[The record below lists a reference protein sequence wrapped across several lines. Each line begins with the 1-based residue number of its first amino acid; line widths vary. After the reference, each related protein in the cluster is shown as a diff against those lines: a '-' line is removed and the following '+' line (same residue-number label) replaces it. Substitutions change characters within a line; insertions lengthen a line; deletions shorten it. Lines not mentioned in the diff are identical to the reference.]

1 MLWNAATYTLF
12 LRMIDNMNHKS
23 NTASAPNFNLIVFG
37 EALIDDFPNESVVG
51 GAPFNVARSLA
62 QLGAQPLMLTR
73 IGDDPH
79 GSLIQNEFSRTG
91 LSSLGLQIDQHY
103 PSGRVAVHM
112 EHGADASQHRFE
124 ILAMQAY
131 DFIDTHQV
139 LQLVQQH
146 FPEDAP
152 DLIYFGS
159 MIQRSAVSREA
170 LFALL
175 EADCCEGATKFLDLN
190 LRDGQASIE
199 TIQAS
204 LNYADIVKLNED
216 ELRFVVGHALDDAYL
231 AEVVLEVDSLG
242 AACQALMQQY
252 MMQAVIVTLGEQGY
266 FYFDTDHQVVTSLGR
281 TMPSM
286 PDEWVLRD
294 TVGAGD
300 AFSACFIRGWQQ
312 NQDLQTVLDRAN
324 QFARAVCGVRGA
336 VAPDLNFYTSWRV

>member
-1 MLWNAATYTLF
+1 M
-12 LRMIDNMNHKS
+12 S
-23 NTASAPNFNLIVFG
+23 QESTALSLPRFNLIVFG

-73 IGDDPH
+73 IGDDQH
-79 GSLIQNEFSRTG
+79 GSLIQAEFARTE
-91 LSSLGLQIDQHY
+91 LSPIGLQIDSQY
-103 PSGRVAVHM
+103 ASGRVAVHM
-112 EHGADASQHRFE
+112 EQGGDASHHRFE
-124 ILAMQAY
+124 ILANQAY
-131 DFIDTHQV
+131 DFIDAKPI
-139 LQLVQQH
+139 LQLVQRQ

-159 MIQRSAVSREA
+159 MIQCAVASREA

-175 EADCCEGATKFLDLN
+175 EAECCEGASKFLDLN

-216 ELRFVVGHALDDAYL
+216 ELRFVVQHALDAPYT
-231 AEVVLEVDSLG
+231 AEISLG
-242 AACQALMQQY
+242 LESLRGACQALMQQY

-266 FYFDTDHQVVTSLGR
+266 FYFDADQQVLTSLGR
-281 TMPSM
+281 AMPKM
-286 PDEWVLRD
+286 PQDWVLRD

-336 VAPDLNFYTSWRV
+336 VAPDLNFYAPWRA